1 MRKYTDKQGRRV
13 VEVGDISYLKEREHK
28 YNWFQRHW
36 HHHSLRIAIKKA
48 DVVIVPD
55 PETAVDVVRYY
66 FVPKDK
72 IIVNHRLT
80 PHIKA

>member
-1 MRKYTDKQGRRV
+1 MRKYTDKQGRKV
-13 VEVGDISYLKEREHK
+13 IEVGDISYLKEREHR

-36 HHHSLRIAIKKA
+36 HHHRLRIAIKSA
-48 DVVIVPD
+48 DIIIVPD

-72 IIVNHRLT
+72 IV
-80 PHIKA
+80 IKA

>member
-1 MRKYTDKQGRRV
+1 MRKYTDKEGRKV
-13 VEVGDISYLKEREHK
+13 VEVGDITYLKEREHP

-36 HHHSLRIAIKKA
+36 HHHRLRIAIRKA

-66 FVPKDK
+66 FIPKERITIRK
-72 IIVNHRLT
+72 KV
-80 PHIKA
+80 